1 MCRCVCVGEKGEKEK
16 KRVDKGKK
24 RRKKG
29 EKREDGVGWGEGGE
43 IERKIHNM
51 LMHECP
57 TIKLDK
63 YVPEDIQAF
72 PRLCI
77 LSQLLNQCSSQGE
90 PSEVAAQISIH
101 CSQILQAGT
110 FTSHQL
116 TISIFTAKKI
126 GRGFALPCSRLPLSL
141 K

>member
-1 MCRCVCVGEKGEKEK
+1 MCRCVCVGEKGGKEK
-16 KRVDKGKK
+16 KRVDEDKK
-24 RRKKG
+24 RRRKG
-29 EKREDGVGWGEGGE
+29 KREKVGGGG

-51 LMHECP
+51 LMHECS

-90 PSEVAAQISIH
+90 PSEVAAQISIQ
-101 CSQILQAGT
+101 CSQFFRLEPLLA
-110 FTSHQL
+110 
-116 TISIFTAKKI
+116 ISSPSPFSQQRRSGK
-126 GRGFALPCSRLPLSL
+126 ALPCPLPDFSLSL